1 MVKRAEE
8 KQKVLQAPHV
18 MTSTQPRHSTAHH
31 IQQRTCMGLTVS
43 LPEAQPDRK
52 VKKGHNNEPSPPSS
66 SEQRQLADADVALA
80 AW

>member
-1 MVKRAEE
+1 
-8 KQKVLQAPHV
+8 
-18 MTSTQPRHSTAHH
+18 
-31 IQQRTCMGLTVS
+31 MGLTVS

-52 VKKGHNNEPSPPSS
+52 VKKGHNNELSPPSS